1 MGPFTAGEPQSTR
14 MAYRKA
20 NIITGWLVFLVAA
33 WTYIRTIEPTASF
46 WDCGEFIATAYK
58 LQVGHPPGAPL
69 FMILAR
75 VSSFFMSPEN
85 VPVAVNV
92 LSALASAFTILFLFW
107 SITHMAHKLAC
118 RNGAT
123 LGTGALIAVLGSGI
137 VGALAYTW
145 SDSFWFSAVEG
156 EVYALSSFFT
166 AIVFWA
172 ILKWES
178 EAEQAHS
185 TRWLIL
191 IAYLMGLS
199 IGVHLLNLLCIPAIA
214 FVYYFKRYEVTRMGV
229 VVTFLVS
236 ALILG
241 TIQSVIIPGI
251 VKMAG
256 WFELLFVN
264 SFGLPFNTG
273 TLVYALLVIGL
284 IVWGLYQTQRR
295 GMALLNT
302 VVLGVTVILI
312 GYSTYAM
319 IVIRSVANPPID
331 ENNPE
336 NVFNLLSYLNRE
348 QYGDRPLLM
357 GQFWDSPITNE
368 RTDGTP
374 VYTATWLVT
383 KNGREVTRFY
393 DRWSARHFVEE
404 NPGHSVD
411 NRYII
416 TDPRKGVNP
425 VYDPEF
431 TMFFPRMYSA
441 QRSHVNAYKQ
451 WSRFKGVPMRTVDR
465 EGKPTIVHKPTFMEN
480 MRFFVDYQVNW
491 MYWRY
496 FMWNF
501 AGRQN
506 DVQGHGDI
514 MSGNW
519 ISGIKAIDAERLGN
533 QDHLP
538 SSITKNRGHNK
549 FYLLP
554 LLLGVIGLVYQLV
567 RHTRDWTVVMLLFL
581 FTGLAIV
588 VYLNQTPYQPRERDY
603 AYAGSFYAFAIWIGL
618 GVYALYDAARSLTR
632 TELLKGVGIV
642 AGIGLVKLLAE
653 LMTQGDHGTSY
664 SLLYMAAVGGAAL
677 GVMHVLG
684 RIVKNDGL
692 HGILATLMGMAVPVV
707 MVADGWD
714 DHDRAHRTP
723 ARDLAHNY
731 LESCAPNA
739 ILFTNGD
746 NDTFPL
752 WYAQEVE
759 GIRTDVRVVNLSLL
773 NTDWYADQM
782 KRKAYESDPVP
793 ISMDP
798 SKYRQG
804 TRDVVAFIPQGDR
817 ESYRDLDEMMRF
829 VEDDRNMQPLFM
841 RGVKDAWFP
850 TDRFSL
856 KVDSA
861 TVFGNGTLQPADTAV
876 WRRSVDWS
884 VGKQYILK
892 NHLMLLDI
900 LRTNKW
906 QRPIYFAVTTGPDS
920 YINLQ
925 EFFQLE
931 GLTYRLVP
939 VHTPAVNPNLF
950 GRVNTDV
957 MYHNVMQKFRWGNM
971 DRAEG
976 VYLDENILRMTT
988 NLRLQLSSLAE
999 ALIAE
1004 GRIEQAREVLDLSI
1018 AKMPEHNVPYDRIML
1033 PTIEAYYAI
1042 GDTAKAD
1049 HLAERLFTVMEENMR
1064 YMLSLEPRFL
1074 DGVMNEMNISH
1085 AVMGRLAS
1093 VAVGQSLGID
1103 PRVVELIGADSL
1115 QGASPLARDM
1125 HERFLQVDQ
1134 DFESRM
1140 MEVQAGARRNT
1151 RMRF

>member
-1 MGPFTAGEPQSTR
+1 
-14 MAYRKA
+14 MAYRKV

-75 VSSFFMSPEN
+75 VSSFFVAPET

-107 SITHMAHKLAC
+107 SITHMAHKLAT
-118 RNGAT
+118 RHGAEP
-123 LGTGALIAVLGSGI
+123 GTGGLVAVMGSGI

-178 EAEQAHS
+178 EAERPHS

-214 FVYYFKRYEVTRMGV
+214 FVYYFKRYEVTRRGIV
-229 VVTFLVS
+229 ITFLVS

-241 TIQSVIIPGI
+241 AIQAVIIPGI
-251 VKMAG
+251 VQVAG

-264 SFGLPFNTG
+264 SFGLPFNSG
-273 TLVYALLVIGL
+273 TLVYALLLIGL
-284 IVWGLYQTQRR
+284 IVWGLYRTQRR
-295 GMALLNT
+295 GLVLLNT
-302 VVLGVTVILI
+302 IVLGVTVILI

-336 NVFNLLSYLNRE
+336 NVFTLLSYLNRE
-348 QYGDRPLLM
+348 QYGDRPLLT
-357 GQFWDSPITNE
+357 GQFWDSPITADRE
-368 RTDGTP
+368 DGDP
-374 VYTATWLVT
+374 VHTATWLVM
-383 KNGREVTRFY
+383 KDGREAAKFY

-404 NPGHSVD
+404 NPGHTID
-411 NRYII
+411 NKYIV
-416 TDPRKGVNP
+416 TDPRKGVQV
-425 VYDPEF
+425 VYDPAF

-441 QRSHVNAYKQ
+441 QRSHVNEYKR
-451 WSRFKGVPMRTVDR
+451 WSDFKGTPMRTLDR
-465 EGKPTIVHKPTFMEN
+465 EGRPTIVHKPTFGEN
-480 MRFFVDYQVNW
+480 LRFFMDYQVNW

-514 MSGNW
+514 LSGNW
-519 ISGIKAIDAERLGN
+519 ISGIKAIDAQRLGN
-533 QDHLP
+533 QDQLP
-538 SSITKNRGHNK
+538 PSMTNNK
-549 FYLLP
+549 GRNKYYLLP
-554 LLLGVIGLVYQLV
+554 LLLGIIGLVYQLV
-567 RHTRDWTVVMLLFL
+567 RHARDWAVVMLLFL

-588 VYLNQTPYQPRERDY
+588 VYLNQTPFQPRERDY

-618 GVYALYDAARSLTR
+618 GVFALHDAARSLTR
-632 TELLKGVGIV
+632 IELLKGVGIM
-642 AGIGLVKLLAE
+642 AGIGAIKFIAE
-653 LMTQGDHGTSY
+653 LMTQGDHGV
-664 SLLYMAAVGGAAL
+664 SLSILYMAAVAGAAL
-677 GVMHVLG
+677 ALMHLLG
-684 RIVKNDGL
+684 RVMRNDAL
-692 HGILATLMGMAVPVV
+692 HGLVATAIGLVVPAV

-714 DHDRAHRTP
+714 DHDRSHRTP

-759 GIRTDVRVVNLSLL
+759 GIRTDIRVVNLSLL

-793 ISMDP
+793 LSMDP
-798 SKYRQG
+798 AKYRQG
-804 TRDVVAFIPQGDR
+804 TRDVVAFIPQGDG
-817 ESYRDLDEMMRF
+817 ETYRDLGEMMAF
-829 VEDDRNMQPLFM
+829 VEDDRNMQPLFQ
-841 RGVKDAWFP
+841 RGVRDAWFP
-850 TDRFSL
+850 TDRFRL
-856 KVDSA
+856 PVDSA

-876 WRRSVDWS
+876 WTPHVDWS
-884 VGKQYILK
+884 IGKQYILK
-892 NHLMLLDI
+892 NHLMVLDM
-900 LRTNKW
+900 LNTNKW
-906 QRPIYFAVTTGPDS
+906 ERPVYFAVTTGPDS
-920 YINLQ
+920 YLNLQ
-925 EFFQLE
+925 EHFQLE

-939 VHTPAVNPNLF
+939 VRTASTNPNTF
-950 GRVNTDV
+950 GRVATDV
-957 MYHNVMQKFRWGNM
+957 MYDNVVNKFLWGNM
-971 DRAEG
+971 DRPEG

-1004 GRIEQAREVLDLSI
+1004 GRPDDARRVLDLSI
-1018 AKMPEHNVPYDRIML
+1018 EKMPEHNVPYDRIML
-1033 PTIEAYYAI
+1033 PTIEAYYTI

-1049 HLAERLFTVMEENMR
+1049 RLAERLFTIMEEDMNY
-1064 YMLSLEPRFL
+1064 YMSLEPELAKGLAR
-1074 DGVMNEMNISH
+1074 EMEFAH
-1085 AVMGRLAS
+1085 AVMGRLSIQALGS
-1093 VAVGQSLGID
+1093 SMGLDRQIIQMLGDSL
-1103 PRVVELIGADSL
+1103 LGADLPES
-1115 QGASPLARDM
+1115 SPVARDLQ
-1125 HERFLQVDQ
+1125 ERF
-1134 DFESRM
+1134 ERM
-1140 MEVQAGARRNT
+1140 GQAYEQKLMELRSSGRRID